1 MPPSVFTSMA
11 RVGAAILV
19 AALTAIVPAA
29 ARPGDVYRV
38 DPERTSVAFE
48 VTQLGVFVQNGR
60 FGRAHGRIAYDAET
74 EAGSVDLA
82 VDTSSVD
89 TGWDLRDR
97 FVRGENMLDAAH
109 HPRLEFRS
117 TAMSF
122 AAHRLIAVEGALT
135 LRGVTR
141 PVRLEVR
148 DVRCG
153 SSAGD
158 GGERCD
164 AEIVGRI
171 SRRAFGIDYAYPLVG
186 DEVVLTFA
194 VSAQRQTEGA
204 SR

>member
-1 MPPSVFTSMA
+1 MA
-11 RVGAAILV
+11 RPIAPRMARAGLLV
-19 AALTAIVPAA
+19 AALTALVPAA

-48 VTQLGVFVQNGR
+48 VTQLGLFVQNGR

-74 EAGSVDLA
+74 EAGSVDLT
-82 VDTSSVD
+82 VDTGSVD

-97 FVRGENMLDAAH
+97 FVRSENMLDAAH

-117 TAMSF
+117 TAMTF
-122 AAHRLIAVEGALT
+122 AAHHLVAVEGKLT

-148 DVRCG
+148 NVRCG
-153 SSAGD
+153 SAAGEGD
-158 GGERCD
+158 ERCD
-164 AEIVGRI
+164 AVIVGRI
-171 SRRAFGIDYAYPLVG
+171 SRREFGIDYAYPLVG
-186 DEVVLTFA
+186 DDVLLTFA
-194 VSAQRQTEGA
+194 VSALRQ

>member
-1 MPPSVFTSMA
+1 MA
-11 RVGAAILV
+11 RARAAILV

-38 DPERTSVAFE
+38 DPEHTSVVFE
-48 VTQLGVFVQNGR
+48 VSQLGYFVQNGR
-60 FGRAHGRIAYDAET
+60 FGRAHGRIAYDAEA
-74 EAGSVDLA
+74 ESGSVDLT
-82 VDTSSVD
+82 VDTASVD

-122 AAHRLIAVEGALT
+122 AAHHLVAVEGALT

-141 PVRLEVR
+141 PVRFEVR
-148 DVRCG
+148 NVRCG
-153 SSAGD
+153 ADAGE

-171 SRRAFGIDYAYPLVG
+171 SRSAFGIDYAYPLIG
-186 DEVVLTFA
+186 DEVLLTFA
-194 VSAQRQTEGA
+194 VSAQRQE
-204 SR
+204 SPR